1 MKTYIKAIF
10 LILLFPFI
18 CMAEDSTPKI
28 SVTGFA
34 KEKVTPDEINWS
46 LTITSKDKNLETL
59 ANAHTDIA
67 SKVLKALKSLG
78 VKKENLKTS
87 QMRFNEEWNYSGRKR
102 FKDGYVA
109 STNVNFKFNDFSKYL
124 PVWKKLSEYEQVAVN
139 SANFSFSKVKEIREK
154 LKNKALLNAKEKA
167 QDMVKTLGLSLGE
180 VLYISESSS
189 PVVRPRYQKEVSL
202 ASARAE
208 APIEPGSTDITSSVF
223 VDFRII
229 N

>member
-87 QMRFNEEWNYSGRKR
+87 QMRFNEE
-102 FKDGYVA
+102 
-109 STNVNFKFNDFSKYL
+109 
-124 PVWKKLSEYEQVAVN
+124 
-139 SANFSFSKVKEIREK
+139 
-154 LKNKALLNAKEKA
+154 
-167 QDMVKTLGLSLGE
+167 
-180 VLYISESSS
+180 
-189 PVVRPRYQKEVSL
+189 
-202 ASARAE
+202 
-208 APIEPGSTDITSSVF
+208 
-223 VDFRII
+223 
-229 N
+229 